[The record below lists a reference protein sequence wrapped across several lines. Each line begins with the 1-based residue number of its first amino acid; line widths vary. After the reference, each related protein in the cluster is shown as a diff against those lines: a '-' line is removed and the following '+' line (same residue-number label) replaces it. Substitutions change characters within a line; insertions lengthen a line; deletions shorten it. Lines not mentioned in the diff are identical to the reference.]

1 MLLKYFINLFDKK
14 LDLNLYSIL
23 LETIVLVGQYNE
35 EMFFKILPDIYSYLV
50 KLIFNNKK
58 SFAIIFKQYQ

>member
-35 EMFFKILPDIYSYLV
+35 EMFFKILPDIYS
-50 KLIFNNKK
+50 
-58 SFAIIFKQYQ
+58 